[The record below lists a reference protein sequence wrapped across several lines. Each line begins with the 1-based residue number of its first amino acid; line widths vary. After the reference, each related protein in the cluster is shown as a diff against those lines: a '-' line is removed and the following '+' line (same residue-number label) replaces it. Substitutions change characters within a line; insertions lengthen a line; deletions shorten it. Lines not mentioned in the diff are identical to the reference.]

1 MDIIKVLAKYS
12 CWCDMG
18 KIQHIQYPVGQGG
31 LHLGII
37 GDYAYIY
44 DCGGYGDNVDWNG
57 IFQHIL
63 EELRGC
69 QKLDIFISHLH
80 DDHCNQLKSL
90 CYSLTKNAYPHN
102 ITIYMPP
109 LTDILKIILL
119 CEYYSNKENDK
130 KTDEDYVSFVLTQ
143 KIEGL
148 ENYDNISIKYNI
160 DFYFPKHIKY
170 TETYLPEDIKNTETI
185 LFAYTTKLSE
195 EAKILVEE
203 FKKRLKDKKLNGKNI
218 SIKEGIKYESW
229 KNDEFITKAKEA
241 FKETFHTQKITNN
254 IMLCLYCGSQY
265 THHLI
270 EKKNHNNWLHTGD
283 ANLKD
288 KNRLCEFIKKFDA
301 LLYNVNYVQIPH
313 HGSKNNHDSAFSLLF
328 NPACRFFYT
337 SQDKISNSKQYVKP
351 SVKDIKL
358 LLPYSSIKVSDNPA
372 SQIEVLENIKY

>member
-1 MDIIKVLAKYS
+1 MDIIKVLVKYS

-148 ENYDNISIKYNI
+148 ENYDNISIKN
-160 DFYFPKHIKY
+160 DGVFSFS
-170 TETYLPEDIKNTETI
+170 KNTKYEETI
-185 LFAYTTKLSE
+185 LFAYTTNLSDE
-195 EAKILVEE
+195 DIILVEK
-203 FKKRLKDKKLNGKNI
+203 FKKEFDKKLQEINMTSYK
-218 SIKEGIKYESW
+218 GIEIESW

-270 EKKNHNNWLHTGD
+270 EKKNHNNWLYTGD

>member
-1 MDIIKVLAKYS
+1 
-12 CWCDMG
+12 MG
-18 KIQHIQYPVGQGG
+18 KTQHIQYPVGQGG

-44 DCGGYGDNVDWNG
+44 DCGGYGDNVDWDR
-57 IFQHIL
+57 IFQHIQAK
-63 EELRGC
+63 LRGC

-80 DDHCNQLKSL
+80 DDHCNQLKNL
-90 CYSLTKNAYPHN
+90 CSYLTKNAYPHG

-119 CEYYSNKENDK
+119 CEYYSNKEDTNTN
-130 KTDEDYVSFVLTQ
+130 TDEDDNWDYVSFILTQ
-143 KIEGL
+143 KIKEL
-148 ENYDNISIKYNI
+148 ENSDNINIKYNR

-195 EAKILVEE
+195 EAKILVKE
-203 FKKRLKDKKLNGKNI
+203 FKKRLKDKKLKGKNI
-218 SIKEGIKYESW
+218 SIKEGSKPETW

-241 FKETFHTQKITNN
+241 FKETFHTQKITND
-254 IMLCLYCGSQY
+254 IMLCLYCGSRY

-288 KNRLCEFIKKFDA
+288 ENRLRAFIKKFDA
-301 LLYNVNYVQIPH
+301 LLYNVNYAQIPH
-313 HGSKNNHDSAFSLLF
+313 HGSKNNHDSAFSSLF
-328 NPACRFFYT
+328 NPTCEFFYT
-337 SQDKISNSKQYVKP
+337 AKDKISNSKRFVKP
-351 SVKDIKL
+351 SVEDIDKIKAL
-358 LLPYSSIKVSDNPA
+358 SHSSSIKVSDNSS